1 MATEKEQ
8 NELDN
13 QDELENQGVTSESEA
28 PDAAPKAVTEET
40 VEGEAAV
47 SIEQLQAQLEETQQQ
62 LGEARDQMLRAV
74 AEAQNAR
81 RRADKDVTNARLFAL
96 EGFSRD
102 LLPVI
107 DNLERATDSVDADD
121 SASSAVAEG
130 VELTLKSFRDVLKR
144 HHLEQVDPL
153 SEPFDPEFHEAISMV
168 ENKDVE
174 PNTVINVVQKG
185 YTLNGRLLRAA
196 MVVVSR

>member
-107 DNLERATDSVDADD
+107 DNLERATGISVDHFDNPWQ
-121 SASSAVAEG
+121 
-130 VELTLKSFRDVLKR
+130 EL
-144 HHLEQVDPL
+144 
-153 SEPFDPEFHEAISMV
+153 EFTHI
-168 ENKDVE
+168 NCKD
-174 PNTVINVVQKG
+174 KM
-185 YTLNGRLLRAA
+185 YTLYQP
-196 MVVVSR
+196 

>member
-8 NELDN
+8 NELEN
-13 QDELENQGVTSESEA
+13 QDVGGEVGTTGDNLEEA
-28 PDAAPKAVTEET
+28 VEEAVDGAAPN
-40 VEGEAAV
+40 

-81 RRADKDVTNARLFAL
+81 RRADKDISNARLFAL
-96 EGFSRD
+96 ESFSRD

-107 DNLERATDSVDADD
+107 DNLERATDSASADD
-121 SASSAVAEG
+121 AASSAIAEG
-130 VELTLKSFRDVLKR
+130 VELTLKNFQDVLKR

-153 SEPFDPEFHEAISMV
+153 SEPFDPEFHEAISLV

-185 YTLNGRLLRAA
+185 YTLNGRLIRAA

>member
-1 MATEKEQ
+1 MATEKDQ
-8 NELDN
+8 N
-13 QDELENQGVTSESEA
+13 ELENQDVGGEVGTTGDNLEEA
-28 PDAAPKAVTEET
+28 VEEAVDGAAPN
-40 VEGEAAV
+40 

-81 RRADKDVTNARLFAL
+81 RRADKDISNARLFAL
-96 EGFSRD
+96 ESFSRD

-107 DNLERATDSVDADD
+107 DNLERATDSASADD
-121 SASSAVAEG
+121 AASSAIAEG
-130 VELTLKSFRDVLKR
+130 VELTLKNFQDVLKR

-185 YTLNGRLLRAA
+185 YTLNGRLIRAA

>member
-13 QDELENQGVTSESEA
+13 QDELETQGVTSEPEV
-28 PDAAPKAVTEET
+28 PGAAPKAVTEET

-47 SIEQLQAQLEETQQQ
+47 SIEQLQAQLEEAQQQ

-121 SASSAVAEG
+121 AASSAVAEG